1 MNETLR
7 NWHRAIKEKNA
18 GALDVLLADDCV
30 FHSPVVHTPQRG
42 KALTKMY
49 LSAAFMVL
57 ANDTFT
63 YVREVVGESDAV
75 LEFTVEV
82 QGIHVNGVDM
92 IRWNADGQIVDF
104 KVMLRPM
111 KAINLLNGLMR
122 QMLEQMG

>member
-7 NWHRAIKEKNA
+7 TWHRAIKEKNVA
-18 GALDVLLADDCV
+18 ALDVLLADDCV